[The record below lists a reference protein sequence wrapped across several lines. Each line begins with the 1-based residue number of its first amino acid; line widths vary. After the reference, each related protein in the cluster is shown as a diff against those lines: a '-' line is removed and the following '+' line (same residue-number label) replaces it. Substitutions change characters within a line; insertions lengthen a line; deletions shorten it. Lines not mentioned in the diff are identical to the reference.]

1 MPLIGRKI
9 SFQPSG
15 LDYTIEAEVYAV
27 DPQSDVS
34 THTINLRARYRNTK
48 NLVAGMFVKGDLRTE
63 EGLEYMLIPTEA
75 VVPEMGGKRL
85 WVVKNKKA
93 TSVPVET
100 DSRDS
105 KYVEVTSGIQVGDT
119 VLTGGLMQLR
129 EGMVVSVTV
138 NN

>member
-1 MPLIGRKI
+1 
-9 SFQPSG
+9 
-15 LDYTIEAEVYAV
+15 
-27 DPQSDVS
+27 
-34 THTINLRARYRNTK
+34 
-48 NLVAGMFVKGDLRTE
+48 MFVKGDLRTE